1 MGRFPDFRFQC
12 GGFPL
17 YIRSIKDKNGCM
29 SEQSALDK
37 SLHAKHL
44 QPNEEKSSGLADWVA
59 DNILKPA
66 ANAGGI
72 EPYNAVSN
80 AVSMITD
87 DNVNLPKA
95 TPYEIKEASLL
106 SPTWFAQSVS
116 SGLAMVVPYALAGKA
131 AGASMRGFGS
141 TMQVQG
147 EAALFLKSEQAASI
161 IGAAA
166 YDGMRDLR
174 PGETRAGNALG
185 GASAFFIFEKG
196 NALARTMPLISRMTT
211 RAATGAVGGTIQLST
226 SRLYSTGELPTAAE
240 MYHSAVGG
248 AAMNLTLP
256 AAQRGIAIAAE
267 RVNMMTGRG
276 VLADAYLNTRLLD
289 ESGNSPISRSA
300 TLALAAEKAPWV
312 RVVDN
317 QKETAYLTKPQ
328 KILLETGAGAEKIGH
343 ELTHHGQK
351 LNLTE
356 AKTLLKAG
364 DNEGAWQSFRT
375 ERLKVE
381 TEAGINEAKIAQ
393 ELGAPPKTE
402 AQLAQFAEA
411 LPGLQASNGRTYEQN
426 WRQEFEQFQ
435 NQFKNNGENGYQSE
449 FAPEAEYAQP
459 RSLSSAEWQRQASGW
474 NGLLEKE
481 KLASLKALSDAPQS
495 TKMEIWQKAAKDPN
509 QVIRFQAVEKLSAL
523 EPNRR
528 VEAWK
533 QLLNSEDY
541 FVKLLALSKVS
552 DLPSNAREDAIKFA
566 IRTKSVLA
574 LDSREVTRGKRTVQ
588 EEYSPLPPDWVDR
601 GKRDLL
607 WKRPSEILLDQI
619 ATVPGNNR
627 RVDLWMRALEDPRTS
642 EAAGKNI
649 KGLPPNEAFGCWTAA
664 WNKLKGKTSGKDGLV
679 EQIENLPIEER
690 KNAMAVVL
698 QDGLDVSGHAMAK
711 AMKSVDEG
719 SRISLWNDMFETA
732 RQNKEARE
740 RIAEPGSYDYW
751 NRVRDTGVRGY
762 IDMRRNTRLPE
773 GLAASIEALP
783 ENMRA
788 QAWLDT
794 AALDHAKYGRD
805 LISQIQHLPEQ
816 SRLTAIETAIQKFPL
831 DNLEWSLHNIPLKDL
846 PNLAKIIFDVQ
857 DDALRTKLIRQM
869 PTWHYREATPE
880 AKAQAMLELFD
891 TANKHAK
898 DIDANELRRWWL
910 SLPEPESMDY
920 PPPRPVQEH
929 LAGVMEPQQ
938 LGRILFNKED
948 WSYADKLAHDNPGL
962 VRKLAAKIDTDTDPD
977 APLTLEAE
985 HMGNALK
992 EYYRSGNLGRA
1003 ARIAS
1008 RPTESTTEPWA
1019 THDLIADM
1027 IGGLAK
1033 DAAAEQRGAALASMK
1048 DLLLTGRTHDTEI
1061 ADTPKARAHIRL
1073 TLEIAAKIGESNPEQ
1088 FRKEFVEP
1096 IDSALNDSSND
1107 YTWRMSVARELA
1119 ALQRNDKLNDGA
1131 IRMPD
1136 LRMPE
1141 VGNLTSHQKY
1151 ELRSKAETALHD
1163 SPSAMHKLMGDGE
1176 LGKLFPTIFGHHS
1189 QGGIVG
1195 RPQHGGHEYPLHAHT
1210 LLVVQRVR
1218 NHPDFAHLSEKEQT
1232 NVLWAALLHDVGKRP
1247 GKSDPGHEWASANL
1261 AWGVLRTMGY
1271 PVTRIQR
1278 IADLIHRHSD
1288 MSFNPYELTSTRMN
1302 SSDAVLNDLA
1312 TYYRHPSAVK
1322 SLAILNESDI
1332 KSIDAHSKLWTP
1344 EVQTEL
1350 RNISRRTQD
1359 RLRTLNSHMLPI
1371 LTTELPSQFQLVE
1384 LRGSYALMAHASSH
1398 LDTSFLK
1405 QLSLI
1410 ESPEYSISASL
1421 ITPEHKRFYHH
1432 EPSVVALVTGPFE
1445 HISQAYR
1452 GNLGTG
1458 TSVDWKGHVD
1468 LATKWSD
1475 SHNAGKFIPEVESA
1489 VRSAGVPRAQG
1500 QFGSL
1505 EALRRRLSQYDT
1517 LDELIA
1523 KEGQGSPYVSG
1534 QRAIFKSLTTTE
1546 NGQPLKEHNE
1556 IKLNNPTVV
1565 GLGIIRRGK
1574 PVILEN
1580 MGAGSNA
1587 AHVQTLLGGRM
1598 KPSWLVTDRVSVPSS
1613 GTSGTSDRSFGI
1625 SSGVASAD
1633 KSAVVIPEATWKEVV
1648 KRRLPLV
1655 VLD

>member
-1 MGRFPDFRFQC
+1 
-12 GGFPL
+12 
-17 YIRSIKDKNGCM
+17 M
-29 SEQSALDK
+29 SEQSALDNP
-37 SLHAKHL
+37 LHSKRL

-80 AVSMITD
+80 AVSMVTD
-87 DNVNLPKA
+87 DAVNLPKA

-106 SPTWFAQSVS
+106 SPTWFAQSIS
-116 SGLAMVVPYALAGKA
+116 GGLAMVVPYALAGKA

-141 TMQVQG
+141 TMQIQG

-211 RAATGAVGGTIQLST
+211 RAATGAVGGTIQLSS
-226 SRLYSTGELPTAAE
+226 SRLYSTGEMPTSAE

-248 AAMNLTLP
+248 AAMNIALP
-256 AAQRGIAIAAE
+256 AAQRGIAVAAE
-267 RVNMMTGRG
+267 RINMASGRG
-276 VLADAYLNTRLLD
+276 VLADVYLNTRLVD
-289 ESGNSPISRSA
+289 ENGRSPISKSA

-312 RVVDN
+312 RIVDN
-317 QKETAYLTKPQ
+317 QSETAYLTKPQ
-328 KILLETGAGAEKIGH
+328 KILLETGAAAQKVGH

-356 AKTLLKAG
+356 AKTLLEAG
-364 DNEGAWQSFRT
+364 DQEGAWQSFRK
-375 ERLKVE
+375 ERLRVE
-381 TEAGINEAKIAQ
+381 TEAGINESKIAA
-393 ELGAPPKTE
+393 ELGVQPKTE
-402 AQLAQFAEA
+402 AQIADSIPNA
-411 LPGLQASNGRTYEQN
+411 QASNGRTYEQN
-426 WRQEFEQFQ
+426 WRQEFEQFKVHSK
-435 NQFKNNGENGYQSE
+435 NQTDFT
-449 FAPEAEYAQP
+449 PEVEYAQNRALTP
-459 RSLSSAEWQRQASGW
+459 IEWQRRASGW
-474 NGLLEKE
+474 RGLLEKE
-481 KLASLKALSDAPQS
+481 KLATLKILADAPQS
-495 TKMEIWQKAAKDPN
+495 TKMEIWQKAAQDSN
-509 QVIRFQAVEKLSAL
+509 QAIRFQAVEKLPAL

-533 QLLNSEDY
+533 QLLNHEDY
-541 FVKLLALSKVS
+541 FVKLLALSRIA
-552 DLPSNAREDAIKFA
+552 DLPSNTREDAIKFA
-566 IRTKSVLA
+566 MRTKSVL
-574 LDSREVTRGKRTVQ
+574 SRPTREVTRGKRTT
-588 EEYSPLPPDWVDR
+588 EEEHTPLPPDWVDK
-601 GKRDLL
+601 GKKDLL
-607 WKRPSEILLDQI
+607 WKNPAEILIDQI

-627 RVDLWMRALEDPRTS
+627 RTDLWMRALEDSRTTD
-642 EAAGKNI
+642 AAGKNI
-649 KGLPPNEAFGCWTAA
+649 KGLPPNEAYACWTAA
-664 WNKLKGKTSGKDGLV
+664 WNKLKSKTGYDSSKDGLV
-679 EQIENLPIEER
+679 EQIENLPLEER
-690 KNAMAVVL
+690 RNAVAVVL
-698 QDGLDVSGHAMAK
+698 EDGLDVSGHAMGK
-711 AMKSVDEG
+711 ALKSVDEA
-719 SRISLWNDMFETA
+719 SRILLWNNMFETA

-751 NRVRDTGVRGY
+751 TRVRDTGVRGY

-783 ENMRA
+783 EGMRN
-788 QAWLDT
+788 QAWQDT
-794 AALDHAKYGRD
+794 AALDHTKYGRD
-805 LISQIQHLPEQ
+805 LINQIQHLPEQ
-816 SRLTAIETAIQKFPL
+816 NRLAAIETAIQKFPL
-831 DNLEWSLHNIPLKDL
+831 DNLEWSLHNVPLKDL
-846 PNLAKIIFDVQ
+846 SGLAKIIFEVP
-857 DDALRTKLIRQM
+857 DDAQRTKLIRQL
-869 PTWHYREATPE
+869 PTWHHREATPE

-891 TANKHAK
+891 TASKHAK
-898 DIDANELRRWWL
+898 ESDVNELRRWWL

-920 PPPRPVQEH
+920 PPPRPVQQH
-929 LAGVMEPQQ
+929 LATVMEPHQ
-938 LGRILFNKED
+938 LGRLLFNKAD
-948 WSYADKLAHDNPGL
+948 WAYADKLAQENPEL
-962 VRKLAAKIDTDTDPD
+962 VRKLAAKIDTDTDPEV
-977 APLTLEAE
+977 PLSVEAE

-1008 RPTESTTEPWA
+1008 RPTESAAEPWA
-1019 THDLIADM
+1019 THDLISDM
-1027 IGGLAK
+1027 LGGLAK
-1033 DAAAEQRGAALASMK
+1033 DAPPEQRQAALGSLK

-1073 TLEIAAKIGESNPEQ
+1073 TLEIAAKIGETNSEQ
-1088 FRKEFVEP
+1088 FRREFVEP

-1119 ALQRNDKLNDGA
+1119 ALQRNDKLNDVA

-1141 VGNLTSHQKY
+1141 VGNLTSLQKY
-1151 ELRSKAETALHD
+1151 ELRTKAETALHD
-1163 SPSAMHKLMGDGE
+1163 SPSAMHKMMGEGE

-1218 NHPDFAHLSEKEQT
+1218 NHPEFSHLSEKEQT

-1302 SSDAVLNDLA
+1302 SNEGVLNDLA

-1332 KSIDAHSKLWTP
+1332 KSIDAHSKHWTP
-1344 EVQTEL
+1344 AVQTEL
-1350 RNISRRTQD
+1350 RNISRTTQE

-1371 LTTELPSQFQLVE
+1371 LTTELPTQFQLVE

-1398 LDTSFLK
+1398 LDNSFLK

-1432 EPSVVALVTGPFE
+1432 EPSVVALVAGPFE

-1475 SHNAGKFIPEVESA
+1475 SYNAGKFIPEVENA

-1505 EALRRRLSQYDT
+1505 EALRRRLSQYDS

-1523 KEGQGSPYVSG
+1523 REGQGSPYVSG

-1556 IKLNNPTVV
+1556 IKLNNPTIV

-1574 PVILEN
+1574 PVVLEN
-1580 MGAGSNA
+1580 MGSGSNA

-1598 KPSWLVTDRVSVPSS
+1598 KPSWLVTDNTSS
-1613 GTSGTSDRSFGI
+1613 RGAGGAVVGGIGSG
-1625 SSGVASAD
+1625 AD
-1633 KSAVVIPEATWKEVV
+1633 KSAVVIPETTWKEVV